1 MEDLSI
7 KNVGDLRYS
16 ISVSHRDTAFF
27 VLTPFKMIQRR
38 RSKHSWSSIGSFVG
52 WLWLITINIV
62 SMCPWLGLQKKHQAS
77 RGTSQDFRL
86 GSFGAIFFTRLSLDS
101 PMFPRYPGCDPPGP
115 SSEPRQDQEEPLEH
129 FQRGAWGAEELVCKA
144 AKLQLCQQR
153 HWNINVII
161 RYNKHNNHNDN
172 NSNNDK
178 DTYVYIYICTYRL
191 S

>member
-86 GSFGAIFFTRLSLDS
+86 GSFGAIFLPGFHWILRCSPDTQVATRRVPPQNRGKIKRSLSNIFKEV
-101 PMFPRYPGCDPPGP
+101 PEVPKNWC
-115 SSEPRQDQEEPLEH
+115 
-129 FQRGAWGAEELVCKA
+129 V
-144 AKLQLCQQR
+144 KLQNCS
-153 HWNINVII
+153 
-161 RYNKHNNHNDN
+161 YANKD
-172 NSNNDK
+172 
-178 DTYVYIYICTYRL
+178 IGI
-191 S
+191 